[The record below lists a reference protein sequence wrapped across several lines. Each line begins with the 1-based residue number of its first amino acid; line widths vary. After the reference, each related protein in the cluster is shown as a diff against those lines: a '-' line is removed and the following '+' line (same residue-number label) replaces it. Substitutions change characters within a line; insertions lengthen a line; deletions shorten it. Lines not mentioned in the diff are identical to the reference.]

1 MKLGCVYK
9 ITNPVEAVYVG
20 STKSFKKRI
29 SHYRRLACEA
39 QPRLY
44 ESLIKYGYENHKIE
58 IIEWVPFSE
67 LKKREREIGIFY
79 NALDYK
85 MGLNCFL
92 PGYGNLK
99 ELRSEEWKKGHRK
112 RSDMQIGRQL
122 TGVTKEKMS
131 KNSSRHTPSDE
142 TKSKAKEKLVRPIIQ
157 FDKSGNIINE
167 FESATVASI
176 VTGVGRS
183 SIKENLNGRNK
194 TGGGFIWKFKD
205 GIIKGKNHKKVIQ
218 MDINGTIMKI
228 HESVSEAARSIN
240 VDWSAIRYVATG
252 KGVTA
257 GGYKWKYF
265 NEERRLICP
274 LVDC

>member
-1 MKLGCVYK
+1 MPLGCVYK

-20 STKSFKKRI
+20 STKSFKFRMGY
-29 SHYRRLACEA
+29 YRRLNCKH
-39 QPRLY
+39 QTKLY

-58 IIEWVPFSE
+58 AIEWVPYSE
-67 LKKREREIGIFY
+67 LKKREREMGIFY
-79 NALDYK
+79 NVLDAK

-92 PGYGNLK
+92 PGYDGLK
-99 ELRSEEWKKGHRK
+99 GLISEEWKKGHRE
-112 RSDMQIGRQL
+112 RSNMQIGRQL
-122 TGVTKEKMS
+122 SNSTKEKMA
-131 KNSSRHTPSDE
+131 KNSSRHKPSNE
-142 TKSKAKEKLVRPIIQ
+142 TIMKSKKKLSRPILQ
-157 FDKSGNIINE
+157 LDESGNIVNE
-167 FESATVASI
+167 FESATIASI
-176 VTGVGRS
+176 VTGIGRS
-183 SIKENLNGRNK
+183 SIKENLNGRSK

-205 GIIKGKNHKKVIQ
+205 GVIKGKNHKKVIQ

-265 NEERRLICP
+265 NEERRLTCP